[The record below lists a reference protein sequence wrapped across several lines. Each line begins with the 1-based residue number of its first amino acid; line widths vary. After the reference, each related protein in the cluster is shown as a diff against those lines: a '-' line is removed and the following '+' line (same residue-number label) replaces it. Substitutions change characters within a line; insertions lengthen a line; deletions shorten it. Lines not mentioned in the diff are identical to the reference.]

1 MDLTNLAI
9 IAVLLIVAVTA
20 LAPRIGIAAPL
31 GLVAAGVALS
41 FLPGIPE
48 FEVDP
53 ELILAG
59 VLPPLLYSAAVNMP
73 TMDFRRD
80 LKSIG
85 GLSFV
90 VVVVSAGVIGFV
102 LNHIV
107 PGIGFAEGFA
117 LGAIVSP
124 TDAVATGIVKKTGV
138 APRLVTVLEGE
149 SMLNDAS
156 ALVLLRSAVAAMG
169 VAAGSISVG
178 GVLWDFVVAVAL
190 AVVVGVVVGGA
201 SLALR
206 AVVRDAT
213 LQTAI
218 SFVVPFIAYVPAEHV
233 GASGLVAVVTAGLI
247 TGYRGTI
254 ELRPQDRL
262 SEAATWRTIAFLLE
276 SGVFLLMGLEVRPL
290 IDDFTDDGGSVLRLL
305 TVVGTCLGI
314 LLIVRAGY
322 IALLIKGLGNDLR
335 HMRRWLPHMAR
346 MKGLLDSPAAQRMS
360 ERRRERI
367 RQEIVRH
374 EADLT
379 FYRDQQLGRRDGAV
393 LTWAGMRGVV
403 TLAAAQTL
411 PVDTDQRALLVLAAF
426 TVAVTSLV
434 VQGGTLAWIV
444 RLLGTEARRDAEVR
458 QQLATIADTLTEIAD
473 DRCAEVEESGLD
485 GREVDADALAHA
497 RRYNR
502 LDRDTRWAGPEGED
516 RDRRLA
522 DLQALRRAVLS
533 DQRDALVEMRSLHRY
548 DSEALTT
555 MLDRVDRAE
564 LAVDALN

>member
-502 LDRDTRWAGPEGED
+502 LDRDSRWAGPEGED